1 MAKLSKGAENY
12 QRNRGILYRRVRE
25 LNKELSAQGLE
36 PVKLSLPTV
45 KQYNELSRGQKAV
58 LSRTVNGGV
67 KSGFAL
73 LDKYDRDKKKR
84 KKEEAK
90 AERLRLKQEKL
101 LSQTAEQRN
110 KSYVRKINNE
120 IKKYEKSG
128 YIVKNPN
135 WKEETKNS
143 FNMGDTKTQIK
154 MKGKTIL
161 RGGAT
166 YRDTVAF
173 VNIQNGIS
181 TILKKYDDIGIDTSR
196 GYQLLDKISR
206 LNITP
211 EEMKALSAVGLW
223 EVFNVI
229 YLKDT
234 AEAQQDYEDLC
245 ESMEEILD
253 TYTKNHINKMKG
265 SQFDANIKTETWE
278 KMTNEEINKFA
289 NKGSKVAKQLQT
301 NRTDG
306 LELSKILSSNDDIL
320 TQQQKDNINKR
331 IAGEEVKEPLKLDD
345 VIEGAKTAEKI
356 LKGGAKLGV
365 DDIVKIVKLIGA
377 FV

>member
-1 MAKLSKGAENY
+1 MAKLTKGAENY

-25 LNKELSAQGLE
+25 LNRELSAQGLE

-45 KQYNELSRGQKAV
+45 KQYSNLSRGQKAA
-58 LSRTVNGGV
+58 LSRVVNSGV
-67 KSGFAL
+67 ASGFGL
-73 LDKYDRDKKKR
+73 MSKPKKGQGR
-84 KKEEAK
+84 KPK
-90 AERLRLKQEKL
+90 LKQQQEL
-101 LSQTAEQRN
+101 ERTAEQRN
-110 KSYVRKINNE
+110 KTYIRKISGE
-120 IKKYEKSG
+120 IKKYEKAG

-135 WKEETKNS
+135 WKEQTKAS
-143 FNMGDTKTQIK
+143 FDVNDTRTQILI
-154 MKGKTIL
+154 KGKTIL

-181 TILKKYDDIGIDTSR
+181 SVLKRYDDMGIDTNR

-211 EEMKALSAVGLW
+211 EEMKAMSAVGLW
-223 EVFNVI
+223 QVFNEAYI
-229 YLKDT
+229 SDT
-234 AEAQQDYEDLC
+234 SEAEQDYEDLC

-253 TYTKNHINKMKG
+253 AYTKNHINKMKG
-265 SQFDANIKTETWE
+265 AQFDENIKTETWE

-289 NKGSKVAKQLQT
+289 NKGSRVAKQLQT

-306 LELSKILSSNDDIL
+306 LDLSKILSSNDDIL

-365 DDIVKIVKLIGA
+365 DDIVKIVKLLGA

>member
-12 QRNRGILYRRVRE
+12 QRNRGILYRRIRE
-25 LNKELSAQGLE
+25 LNRELSVQGLE

-45 KQYNELSRGQKAV
+45 KQYNKLSIGQKAV

-67 KSGFAL
+67 KSGFGL
-73 LDKYDRDKKKR
+73 MSKQKKGQKQ
-84 KKEEAK
+84 KPK
-90 AERLRLKQEKL
+90 LKQQREL
-101 LSQTAEQRN
+101 ERTAEQRN
-110 KSYVRKINNE
+110 KTYIRKISGE
-120 IKKYEKSG
+120 IKKYEKAG
-128 YIVKNPN
+128 YIVTNPN
-135 WKEETKNS
+135 WKEQTKAS
-143 FNMGDTKTQIK
+143 FDIGDTKTQIT

-181 TILKKYDDIGIDTSR
+181 SVLKRYDDMGIDTNR

-211 EEMKALSAVGLW
+211 EEMKAMSAVGLW
-223 EVFNVI
+223 QVFNEAYI
-229 YLKDT
+229 SDT
-234 AEAQQDYEDLC
+234 SEAEQDYEDLC
-245 ESMEEILD
+245 ESMEEVLD
-253 TYTKNHINKMKG
+253 AYTKNHINKMKG
-265 SQFDANIKTETWE
+265 EQFDENIKPETWE

-289 NKGSKVAKQLQT
+289 NKGSRVAQQMQT

-306 LELSKILSSNDDIL
+306 LDLSKILSSNNETL
-320 TQQQKDNINKR
+320 TQQQKNNINKR

-356 LKGGAKLGV
+356 LKGGAKIGL
-365 DDIVKIVKLIGA
+365 DDISKIVKLISA
-377 FV
+377 IL